1 MQQFTLKVIW
11 LNYTLGL
18 AVDHIVK
25 GGKSPLSSYF
35 FWPRDDAWSQIKTE
49 LESKPWISNYDKIN
63 LLNQVTLIID
73 YWQKYKAIQS
83 AIEVRQKFPDI
94 VLYEDY

>member
-1 MQQFTLKVIW
+1 MRQFTLKVIW

-25 GGKSPLSSYF
+25 GGQSPLSSYF

-49 LESKPWISNYDKIN
+49 LESKPWISNYDKID

-73 YWQKYKAIQS
+73 YWQKNKSIRS
-83 AIEVRQKFPDI
+83 TLEVKQKFPNI
-94 VLYEDY
+94 VLYGDY